1 MRLADSTSTPPTL
14 KNRRSSEENLLNSEE
29 GSDYR
34 LAALN
39 KKLGELEDLLQIK
52 QKELVLR
59 DSNLEKS
66 NKKIIEC
73 EGKMKKN
80 EAELTK
86 LRE

>member
-1 MRLADSTSTPPTL
+1 M

-73 EGKMKKN
+73 EGKVKKN